1 VTANDCSIIGDLI
14 SSKILLHRAGSIGS
28 FKMFCI
34 EKEVWFMSLKLKLSI
49 LLNLIISDFYR
60 NLFNYFTSLNQ
71 ITPSNHQNYIVILKR
86 IFFLNPHINS
96 NIPANLCKSI
106 NFRAKRT
113 E

>member
-1 VTANDCSIIGDLI
+1 MTANDCSIKGDLI

-60 NLFNYFTSLNQ
+60 NLFNYFTSLNLYRDPK
-71 ITPSNHQNYIVILKR
+71 TNIL
-86 IFFLNPHINS
+86 P
-96 NIPANLCKSI
+96 KSTHK
-106 NFRAKRT
+106 FKYSGKFM
-113 E
+113 